1 MQAAASAKKNVIVTG
16 ANSGLGLWTT
26 RHLLDLGYQ
35 VILACRDVNKTKQ
48 VMAKL
53 PKVYPEYAFRI
64 KKLDLADFTS
74 IRSFVLNLPDDEKI
88 YGLVCNAGISY
99 EGDFRYTKNGIEET
113 FGTNYVGHFLLTLLL
128 VEKFEPARIVVVS
141 SELHNPN
148 NKSPFAKADLKSV
161 NEMAYPKADLN
172 STVQKQTQS
181 FYATSKLCEVMFTY
195 ELARR
200 LWEGN
205 KNTAVKINAINPGLM
220 LLTRL
225 GRTYKFGE
233 KLYRWILHSIFKM
246 IGIADHPKD
255 SGKAVAALID
265 SCTTTATYYDKFNIV
280 PSSEESY
287 DVKKAKQLWE
297 DTNKLI
303 ESIAGN

>member
-53 PKVYPEYAFRI
+53 PKVYPENAFRI

-113 FGTNYVGHFLLTLLL
+113 FGTNYVGHFYSLYCWLKNLN
-128 VEKFEPARIVVVS
+128 RQ
-141 SELHNPN
+141 ELSWYP
-148 NKSPFAKADLKSV
+148 V
-161 NEMAYPKADLN
+161 NCITPII
-172 STVQKQTQS
+172 S
-181 FYATSKLCEVMFTY
+181 
-195 ELARR
+195 RR
-200 LWEGN
+200 L
-205 KNTAVKINAINPGLM
+205 
-220 LLTRL
+220 
-225 GRTYKFGE
+225 
-233 KLYRWILHSIFKM
+233 
-246 IGIADHPKD
+246 
-255 SGKAVAALID
+255 
-265 SCTTTATYYDKFNIV
+265 
-280 PSSEESY
+280 
-287 DVKKAKQLWE
+287 Q
-297 DTNKLI
+297 KLI
-303 ESIAGN
+303 